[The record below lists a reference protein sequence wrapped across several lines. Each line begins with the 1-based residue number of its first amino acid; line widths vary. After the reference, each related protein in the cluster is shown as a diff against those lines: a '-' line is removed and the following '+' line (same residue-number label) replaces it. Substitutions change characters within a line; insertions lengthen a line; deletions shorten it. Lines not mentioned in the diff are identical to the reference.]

1 MEKERTAN
9 EQICKKGR
17 SHQIEPTSEILLEP
31 SPAHR
36 TVESFALELGL
47 TSRVRTRRQ
56 RRAAVN
62 RGGVSQF
69 S

>member
-1 MEKERTAN
+1 MGKERTAN
-9 EQICKKGR
+9 EQICNKGR
-17 SHQIEPTSEILLEP
+17 SHQIEPTSEILLKP

-36 TVESFALELGL
+36 TVESFASELGM
-47 TSRVRTRRQ
+47 TSRVRNRRQ